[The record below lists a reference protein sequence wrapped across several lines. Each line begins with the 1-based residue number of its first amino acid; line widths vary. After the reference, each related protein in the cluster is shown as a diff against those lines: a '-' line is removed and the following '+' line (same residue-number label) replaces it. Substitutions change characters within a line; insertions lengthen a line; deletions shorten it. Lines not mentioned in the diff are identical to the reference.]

1 MKLRKLNYE
10 NWKLINYLKM
20 EVLKIGILK
29 IKFKN
34 WNSEEL
40 FKDEILKIN
49 K

>member
-1 MKLRKLNYE
+1 MKLKKLNYE

-20 EVLKIGILK
+20 EVLKIGILE